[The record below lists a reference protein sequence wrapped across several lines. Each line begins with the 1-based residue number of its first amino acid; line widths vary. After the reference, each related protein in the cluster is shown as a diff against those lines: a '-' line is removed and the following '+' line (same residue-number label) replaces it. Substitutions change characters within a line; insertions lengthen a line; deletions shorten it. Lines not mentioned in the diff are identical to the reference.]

1 MVPERDDV
9 VLDAWAHEFC
19 DVGEECVVG
28 GCGAEG
34 DDDSTWLAGWG
45 LGVGVR
51 TSADFD
57 EEVEGCEL
65 PGAAEAG
72 VGGWDGGWK
81 RSWLRLGLLLATTE
95 DAREKAGTSCLGGK
109 RCVCFDRRWCSL

>member
-57 EEVEGCEL
+57 EGDYVDLEEEI
-65 PGAAEAG
+65 PEEFTKKMNFA
-72 VGGWDGGWK
+72 
-81 RSWLRLGLLLATTE
+81 
-95 DAREKAGTSCLGGK
+95 
-109 RCVCFDRRWCSL
+109 